1 MANSRTFWLIGSRS
15 EQKWRRRRQ
24 FLRVML
30 NFISG
35 MEEKRDLYFAVLN
48 KNPVALTLKD
58 WGANLTG
65 CLLELMGLEKGGVAE
80 VLAREGNYTG
90 MSRPSERHPLRI
102 PPGHY
107 MVFR

>member
-1 MANSRTFWLIGSRS
+1 
-15 EQKWRRRRQ
+15 
-24 FLRVML
+24 
-30 NFISG
+30 

-80 VLAREGNYTG
+80 VLAREGTYTG
-90 MSRPSERHPLRI
+90 MRRPSERHPLRI